1 MACPAAV
8 GRVVNI
14 GSAEEISMGALAQR
28 VVALAGGTA
37 TLRRVPYTEAFPQ
50 GGFEDMRRRV
60 PDVTRLQQLTG
71 WRQTLDLD
79 ATIRDCL
86 ATV

>member
-1 MACPAAV
+1 M
-8 GRVVNI
+8 
-14 GSAEEISMGALAQR
+14 
-28 VVALAGGTA
+28 
-37 TLRRVPYTEAFPQ
+37 VPYAEAFPQ

-60 PDVTRLQQLTG
+60 PDVSRLTSLTG